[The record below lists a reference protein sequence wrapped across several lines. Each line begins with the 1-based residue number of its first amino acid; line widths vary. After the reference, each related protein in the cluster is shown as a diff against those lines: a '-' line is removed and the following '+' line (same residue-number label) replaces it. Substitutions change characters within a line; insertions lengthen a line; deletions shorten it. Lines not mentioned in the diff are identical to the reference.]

1 MIFFSIYCTEKLARD
16 IEIGKVSIPCKM
28 NGRNLRVSVDED
40 DFDFLE
46 KVIDVI
52 HQYGVSSQEDH
63 DHDLSKREKEILRG
77 Y

>member
-1 MIFFSIYCTEKLARD
+1 MD
-16 IEIGKVSIPCKM
+16 IEIGKINLPCKRS
-28 NGRNLRVSVDED
+28 GKSLRVSVDEND
-40 DFDFLE
+40 LDFLE
-46 KVIDVI
+46 KVIDLI